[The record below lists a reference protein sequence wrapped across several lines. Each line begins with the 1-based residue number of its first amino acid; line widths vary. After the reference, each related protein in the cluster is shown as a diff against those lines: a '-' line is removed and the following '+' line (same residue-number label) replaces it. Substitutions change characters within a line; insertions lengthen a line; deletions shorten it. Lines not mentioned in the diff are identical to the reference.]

1 MTNIKFITVAP
12 ELDRVVFTNEP
23 SFMGFIC
30 SFVLISG
37 AQFELLYKHV
47 LQHDKN
53 IEKEDLFIV
62 FFFR

>member
-47 LQHDKN
+47 L
-53 IEKEDLFIV
+53 
-62 FFFR
+62 